1 MSSRHAGRGNL
12 FFKTK
17 MCFRGSACRNGD
29 DCCFAHTDEELRPQP
44 KQEELERLGLW
55 PPRPKMQTPL
65 YGAGA
70 CRTTQVH
77 AVPAERRGLSRDV
90 QPDARCWAGAPLN
103 AHWSCYSESGLLL
116 SINLTGAGHAYRGG
130 LFPRQGQASLT
141 LPRALSQQVSSF
153 KVREQVISVTAAG
166 GTSPPLV
173 GWGTLRRHAQPG
185 QSTPSRAGS
194 QT

>member
-1 MSSRHAGRGNL
+1 MQSLQKDGVFQEMSNRMRGVGQGHHSMHIGHA
-12 FFKTK
+12 
-17 MCFRGSACRNGD
+17 
-29 DCCFAHTDEELRPQP
+29 
-44 KQEELERLGLW
+44 
-55 PPRPKMQTPL
+55 
-65 YGAGA
+65 
-70 CRTTQVH
+70 
-77 AVPAERRGLSRDV
+77 
-90 QPDARCWAGAPLN
+90 
-103 AHWSCYSESGLLL
+103 YSESGLLL